1 MMTQK
6 KLGTVQ
12 IAFRNLWHRP
22 FRSVCLTFAAAIV
35 SFTLFGGAILTA
47 SLRNGMDRMKARFGA
62 DLMVVPAEYAAAAEA
77 VLLRGEPQAFYFN
90 QGTVQNIAAI
100 NGVSRLSPQ
109 FYLTSLQDECCTY
122 MVQIIGFDPG
132 TDFVIQ
138 PWVAEVRSETIEDG
152 QVIVGSEINITRG
165 MLKLFNHEFPVAA
178 KLRETATGFDSSV
191 FMNMRT
197 LQNLVNTAHNEG
209 YKFLSDNEPDGS
221 ISSILIRLDG
231 DASSGRI
238 IREIKESTPGVE
250 VIAGSNIFRGIIE
263 SLNGLTAYIRNFA
276 VILWLLAVLVL
287 GAVFSISIN
296 ERKKEFA
303 LLRILG
309 ATRKM
314 LISIVLC
321 ESSLAALAGAIA
333 GVILA
338 ALIVFPFS
346 TYIGDRLQLPFI
358 SPRGAAVAFSVLV
371 SVFLSFIV
379 GPLASIFGAL
389 RISKA
394 ETYYTMR
401 EGE

>member
-1 MMTQK
+1 MARK

-12 IAFRNLWHRP
+12 IALRNLWHKP
-22 FRSVCLTFAAAIV
+22 FRSACLIIAAAIV

-47 SLRNGMDRMKARFGA
+47 SLRNGMERMAQRFGA
-62 DLMVVPAEYAAAAEA
+62 DLMVVPAENAKAAEA

-90 QGTVQNIAAI
+90 RGVVQNIAAI

-109 FYLTSLQDECCTY
+109 FYLTSLQEECCAFL
-122 MVQIIGFDPG
+122 VQIIGFDPE
-132 TDFVIQ
+132 TDFVVQ
-138 PWVAEVRSETIEDG
+138 PWIAEVRSDTVEDG
-152 QVIVGSEINITRG
+152 QVIVGSEISVTRG
-165 MLKLFNHEFPVAA
+165 QIKLFNHDFPVAA
-178 KLRETATGFDSSV
+178 KLRETATGFDTSV

-197 LQNLVNTAHNEG
+197 LQNLVDTAHVEG
-209 YKFLSDNEPDGS
+209 YNFLCDREPAGA
-221 ISSILIRLDG
+221 ISSVLIRLD
-231 DASSGRI
+231 DDSIPNRI
-238 IREIKESTPGVE
+238 IREIKESNPGVE
-250 VIAGSNIFRGIIE
+250 VIASSNIFRGIIE
-263 SLNGLTAYIRNFA
+263 SLNSLTAYIRNFA
-276 VILWLLAVLVL
+276 AILWLLAVVVL
-287 GAVFSISIN
+287 GAAFSVSIN

-309 ATRKM
+309 ATRKK
-314 LISIVLC
+314 LVSLVLC

-333 GVILA
+333 GVVLA

-358 SPRGAAVAFSVLV
+358 SPRGAAVALSIIV
-371 SVFLSFIV
+371 SVFLAFIV
-379 GPLASIFGAL
+379 GPLVSIFGAL